1 MQHRLS
7 TGWTWAAISG
17 AGFVALDLLALLL
30 PGAPIKASDSAAHTV
45 AALTGHRA
53 AILAA
58 TLLGG
63 LAALALLVFAGAVRE
78 WLEEGGCKPWLSAV
92 AFGAPLLAI
101 GLELAGFALFFGA
114 TFRVAGQHQD
124 GLVRA
129 LTDAGNSAFELAKFP
144 MAAFIGSIC
153 MAAGNRLPVSLRT
166 LGAVAAGL
174 LLASTAPLASEARLL
189 QIGGPV
195 DLLGSAPALIWLAC
209 LSVRLVVRPF
219 ETAIAVGRG
228 LAAR

>member
-124 GLVRA
+124 DWSGRSP
-129 LTDAGNSAFELAKFP
+129 TQEIPRSSSRSSRWRPSSDRSAWQ
-144 MAAFIGSIC
+144 
-153 MAAGNRLPVSLRT
+153 R
-166 LGAVAAGL
+166 
-174 LLASTAPLASEARLL
+174 
-189 QIGGPV
+189 
-195 DLLGSAPALIWLAC
+195 
-209 LSVRLVVRPF
+209 
-219 ETAIAVGRG
+219 ETACRS
-228 LAAR
+228 R